1 MPESLY
7 RVQARFIIYGVIAQ
21 RLGVPA
27 RKPTE
32 QEAKELK
39 RAIAAACPPAWRSG
53 WAYHQWLKERRAAL
67 VQLGIPVRGK
77 LQTRPAIPSAP
88 GQITLDF

>member
-1 MPESLY
+1 MGESSY
-7 RVQARFIIYGVIAQ
+7 RVHARFLIQAVITQ
-21 RLGVPA
+21 RLGFPA

-39 RAIAAACPPAWRSG
+39 RAIAAARPCDWHSG
-53 WAYHQWLKERRAAL
+53 WAYQQWLKERRAAL

-77 LQTRPAIPSAP
+77 LHSRPAIPSAP